1 MGKEENTMPHAKVNS
16 VRLYYEI
23 AGEGIPLVMAHGL
36 SLDHTMWEPQVA
48 AFSDRYQTITYDNRG
63 HGLSDA
69 PPQGYSIEVFA
80 EDLYGLLR
88 FLGLK
93 GILLM
98 GLSMGGRIALR
109 FVLSHPEMVRALIL
123 VDVQSQAPSP
133 EQMPDFAEFAGLAEA
148 GKIREAADHL
158 YALPFMAGLSEKR
171 PAWVKR
177 HKATLARWSP
187 VGLAWSTR
195 AIMRMASL
203 TDRLQEIRVPTLA
216 IVGERDTAY
225 VPFAERY
232 QQTIPHCKKVVIPGA
247 THMTNLEEPELF
259 NAALRAFLEGL
270 PS

>member
-1 MGKEENTMPHAKVNS
+1 MPYTKVNG

-23 AGEGIPLVMAHGL
+23 AGEGTPLVMAHGL
-36 SLDHTMWEPQVA
+36 SLDHAMWEPQVA

-63 HGLSDA
+63 HGLSEA

-88 FLGLK
+88 FLGVERVS
-93 GILLM
+93 LM

-123 VDVQSQAPSP
+123 VDAQSQAPSP
-133 EQMPDFAEFAGLAEA
+133 EQMSAFAKVAELAEA
-148 GKIREAADHL
+148 GKMREAVDHL
-158 YALPFMAGLSEKR
+158 YGLPFMSGLSEKR
-171 PAWVKR
+171 PEWVKR
-177 HKATLARWSP
+177 HKAKLVRWSP

-225 VPFAERY
+225 IPFAERY
-232 QQTIPHCKKVVIPGA
+232 QRTIPQCKKVVIPGA

-259 NAALRAFLEGL
+259 NTVLQNFLEGL